1 MQCVQQDPSTKAKTD
16 ADVGDARSQ
25 KTHRYVLPQG
35 TVAIFEFISD
45 KSQIW
50 GQAFLTTAFFEPK
63 FPNHIELRQICPS
76 ISFIKFRDE

>member
-35 TVAIFEFISD
+35 TVAILSLF
-45 KSQIW
+45 QINLKF
-50 GQAFLTTAFFEPK
+50 GVKHPDNSFF
-63 FPNHIELRQICPS
+63 
-76 ISFIKFRDE
+76 